1 MFKFPDIESLEMNIR
16 IDLKNASK
24 SFNKENVLKNRNRFE
39 QNINEART
47 NKDSYLRKLD
57 ETWFKALKLPLQTL
71 DLLYVEL
78 LKKL

>member
-1 MFKFPDIESLEMNIR
+1 MNIR

>member
-1 MFKFPDIESLEMNIR
+1 MNIR

-39 QNINEART
+39 QNINEERT

>member
-39 QNINEART
+39 QNINEERT